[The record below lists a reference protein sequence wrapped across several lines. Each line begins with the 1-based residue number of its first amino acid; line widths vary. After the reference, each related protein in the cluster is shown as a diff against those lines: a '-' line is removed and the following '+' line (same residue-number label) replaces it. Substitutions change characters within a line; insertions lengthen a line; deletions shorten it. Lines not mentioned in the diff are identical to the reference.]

1 MAEDGRLVPSLH
13 RQTFQMVVEEANGET
28 EVASLSVQHAM
39 EIIHISRR
47 KRLVRVSLTSHINGA
62 QLRELLVF

>member
-1 MAEDGRLVPSLH
+1 
-13 RQTFQMVVEEANGET
+13 MVVEEANGET